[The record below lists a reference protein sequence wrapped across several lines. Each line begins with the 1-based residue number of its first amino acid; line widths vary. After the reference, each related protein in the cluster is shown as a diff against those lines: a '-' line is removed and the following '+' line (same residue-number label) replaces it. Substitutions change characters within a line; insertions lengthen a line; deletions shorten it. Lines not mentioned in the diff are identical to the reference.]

1 MPSPFLLSSRARR
14 LASITARIDACSALR
29 GLSRD
34 NAAIALYHELCD
46 TRDLTV
52 TPLEWRTLGVELGTC
67 ALRHEHGSDAH
78 EFLRARSVNAHQRS
92 DLATRLATIAGTVLA

>member
-14 LASITARIDACSALR
+14 LATISARIDACSALR

-46 TRDLTV
+46 SRDLTV

-67 ALRHEHGSDAH
+67 ALRHEHGSDSH

-92 DLATRLATIAGTVLA
+92 DLATRLTEMARTVAS